1 MKFTRN
7 LLALAILVF
16 GFSAVNSQAQNR
28 AFGSKKAAGNSQ
40 IERQVRH
47 EILMLPYYGVFDAI
61 GYQVS
66 GGTVTL
72 SGKVVQPTTSKDAA
86 RRVSK
91 IEGVANVVN
100 NIEVLPL
107 SNFDDSIRLS
117 ALRTFARSGGL
128 YRYFQGVNAPV
139 RIIVDGGHLAL
150 EGTVATRG
158 DYNYLNVLARGISGV
173 FSVDNNLIVESERV
187 R

>member
-1 MKFTRN
+1 MKFIKN
-7 LLALAILVF
+7 LLALAIVVF
-16 GFSAVNSQAQNR
+16 GFSAVNSQAQNL
-28 AFGSKKAAGNSQ
+28 AFGDGKVPNGQ
-40 IERQVRH
+40 IERKVRH

-61 GYQVS
+61 GYRVNGS
-66 GGTVTL
+66 TVTL
-72 SGKVVQPTTSKDAA
+72 TGKVVQPTTSKDAA

-91 IEGVANVVN
+91 IAGVANVVN

-128 YRYFQGVNAPV
+128 YRYFQGVNSPV
-139 RIIVDGGHLAL
+139 RIVVDRGNLSL
-150 EGTVATRG
+150 EGYVANRG
-158 DYNYLNVLARGISGV
+158 DYNYLNVLARGIPGV
-173 FSVDNNLIVESERV
+173 FGVKNNLIVESETV